1 MATINNSTSKSL
13 VNAISAFT
21 RVVENSTACK
31 LDGLTAIKSHLT
43 GLFDISM
50 KSTKKA
56 HCEDYVEALTKDL
69 IEDLKKIWTEVDT
82 LSSLTIEMVAHCNE

>member
-1 MATINNSTSKSL
+1 M
-13 VNAISAFT
+13 NAISAFT
-21 RVVENSTACK
+21 RVVENSTACE

-50 KSTKKA
+50 RSTKK
-56 HCEDYVEALTKDL
+56 CIEDYVEALTKDL

>member
-1 MATINNSTSKSL
+1 
-13 VNAISAFT
+13 
-21 RVVENSTACK
+21 
-31 LDGLTAIKSHLT
+31 
-43 GLFDISM
+43 M